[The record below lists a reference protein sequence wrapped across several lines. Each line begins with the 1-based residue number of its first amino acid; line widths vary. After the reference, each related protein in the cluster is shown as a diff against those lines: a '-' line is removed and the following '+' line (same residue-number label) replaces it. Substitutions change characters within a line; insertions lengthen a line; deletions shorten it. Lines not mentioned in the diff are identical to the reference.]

1 MKIYKKFIY
10 VIIISYLFLLN
21 QSTAIE
27 NKILFK
33 VNNQII
39 TSIDILNEIN
49 YLSLIN
55 SDFQKLNKQK
65 IYEVSKNSLIR
76 EKIKEI
82 DLKKQFVELKL
93 NEEYLNEL
101 IKNYSKRIG
110 FKDRDDFIKEL
121 KKNNIKIDTVIKKI
135 TIEAFWKQLILD
147 KFLKNVKID
156 EANIKKELQ
165 NQKTQKEYLLSEIL
179 FGLETN
185 NELDNKIKLIKK
197 SISDEGFSKAALIHS
212 ISDTSNSGGK
222 LDWINE
228 ASLNIKIK
236 SALINL
242 EIGAHTEP
250 ILLPGGYLI
259 LKINDIKEVVKE
271 INYEKEFKKVKRAKT
286 NEQLN
291 IMSNLYFNK
300 IKKNILINE
309 L

>member
-1 MKIYKKFIY
+1 MKINKK
-10 VIIISYLFLLN
+10 LFKAIFVFYIFFLN

-39 TSIDILNEIN
+39 TSIDVLNEIN

-55 SDFQKLNKQK
+55 SDFQKLDKQK

-101 IKNYSKRIG
+101 FKNYSRRIG
-110 FKDRDDFIKEL
+110 FKNTNDFRKEI
-121 KKNNIKIDTVIKKI
+121 KKNNIKIDSVIKKI
-135 TIEAFWKQLILD
+135 TIEAFWNQLIID
-147 KFLKNVKID
+147 KFLKNVKIN
-156 EANIKKELQ
+156 EAYIKKELQ
-165 NQKTQKEYLLSEIL
+165 NQKMQREYLLSEIL
-179 FGLETN
+179 FGLEKN
-185 NELDNKIKLIKK
+185 NELDNKMKLIKK
-197 SISDEGFSKAALIHS
+197 AISDEGFSKAALIYS

-236 SALINL
+236 SALNNL

-271 INYEKEFKKVKRAKT
+271 INYEKEFEKIKRAKT

-300 IKKNILINE
+300 IKKNIIINE

>member
-1 MKIYKKFIY
+1 MRSNQRLFKAVFI
-10 VIIISYLFLLN
+10 IYLFFF
-21 QSTAIE
+21 SSTTAIE

-49 YLSLIN
+49 YLSFIN
-55 SDFQKLNKQK
+55 SDFQKLDKQRM
-65 IYEVSKNSLIR
+65 YEVSKNSLIR

-82 DLKKQFVELKL
+82 DLKSKFIKISL
-93 NEEYLNEL
+93 EEKYLNDL
-101 IKNYSKRIG
+101 IKNFSKRNGFENIDDFYSK
-110 FKDRDDFIKEL
+110 L
-121 KKNNIKIDTVIKKI
+121 KNNNIKIEEVKKKL
-135 TIEAFWKQLILD
+135 TIETFWSQLIID

-156 EANIKKELQ
+156 EINIKKEL
-165 NQKTQKEYLLSEIL
+165 KEKKKQKEYLLSEIL
-179 FGLETN
+179 FNLKTNSELADRLNIIKETIF
-185 NELDNKIKLIKK
+185 NE
-197 SISDEGFSKAALIHS
+197 SFSKAALIHS

-236 SALINL
+236 TALNDL
-242 EIGAHTEP
+242 ETGSITKP

-259 LKINDIKEVVKE
+259 LKINDIREVEKK
-271 INYEKEFKKVKRAKT
+271 IDYKKEFEKIKRAKI

-291 IMSNLYFNK
+291 QMSNLYFNK
-300 IKKNILINE
+300 VKKDMIINE

>member
-1 MKIYKKFIY
+1 MKSNQRLFKVVFI
-10 VIIISYLFLLN
+10 IYLFFFS
-21 QSTAIE
+21 STIAIE

-49 YLSLIN
+49 YLSFIN
-55 SDFQKLNKQK
+55 SDFQKLDKQRM
-65 IYEVSKNSLIR
+65 YEVSKNSLIR

-82 DLKKQFVELKL
+82 DLKNKFIKISL
-93 NEEYLNEL
+93 EEKYLNDL
-101 IKNYSKRIG
+101 IKNFSKRNGFENIDDFYSK
-110 FKDRDDFIKEL
+110 L
-121 KKNNIKIDTVIKKI
+121 KKHNIKIEEVKKKL
-135 TIEAFWKQLILD
+135 TIETFWSQLIID

-156 EANIKKELQ
+156 EINIKKEL
-165 NQKTQKEYLLSEIL
+165 KEKKKQKEYLLSEIL
-179 FGLETN
+179 FNLKTNSELADKLNIIKETIF
-185 NELDNKIKLIKK
+185 NE
-197 SISDEGFSKAALIHS
+197 SFTKAALIHS

-236 SALINL
+236 SALKDL
-242 EIGAHTEP
+242 ETGSITKP

-259 LKINDIKEVVKE
+259 LKINEIREVEKK
-271 INYEKEFKKVKRAKT
+271 IDHKKEFEKIKRAKI

-291 IMSNLYFNK
+291 QMSNLYFNK
-300 IKKNILINE
+300 LKKDMIINE